1 MTPLVRSVGT
11 GTSTGQSPAEAKR
24 SRMWAAIIGLVVAVV
39 LVAFGWNS
47 LHSSQRT
54 PAGDL
59 PRSRVVHR
67 TADGLHAVGAY
78 LAEDAT
84 PGSFTG
90 ESRGAPL
97 PGRPRTP

>member
-11 GTSTGQSPAEAKR
+11 GTSTGQGPAEAKR
-24 SRMWAAIIGLVVAVV
+24 SRLLAAIIGLVVAVA
-39 LVAFGWNS
+39 LVALGWNS
-47 LHSSQRT
+47 LHSTQRT

-59 PRSRVVHR
+59 PHSPGVHR
-67 TADGLHAVGAY
+67 TADGLRAVAAY

-97 PGRPRTP
+97 PGRPREP

>member
-24 SRMWAAIIGLVVAVV
+24 SRLWAAIIGGGGRPRA
-39 LVAFGWNS
+39 A
-47 LHSSQRT
+47 HADRAPE

-67 TADGLHAVGAY
+67 AADGLHAVGAY

-97 PGRPRTP
+97 PGRPRKP

>member
-24 SRMWAAIIGLVVAVV
+24 SRMWAAIVGLVVAVV

-47 LHSSQRT
+47 LQSSHRT

-59 PRSRVVHR
+59 PLSRVVHR
-67 TADGLHAVGAY
+67 TADGLHAAAY

-84 PGSFTG
+84 PGSSTG

-97 PGRPRTP
+97 PGRPRKP